1 MRRALGISLCASLL
15 TVACGRGTPPAN
27 HPVSPALRQIAQA
40 EPKAVVAVPTP
51 APARPKIEVV
61 FALDTTGSMSALI
74 EGAKQKI
81 WSIADELASGTPTP
95 DLRIGLVAYRDR
107 GDAYVTQH
115 YPLSDDLDAVYA
127 KLSSL
132 RADGGGDSPE
142 SVNQALFEAV
152 HQSAWSSA
160 GNVYRA
166 VFLVGDAPPH
176 LDYANDVPYLE
187 TVKEAAGHGI
197 VINTVQCGEM
207 DGTKPIWLA
216 IAQGAQGSYASIA
229 QSGGMQQIAAPMDEE
244 IDRVNAALSGTVVP
258 YGAREEQEKVRSKTR
273 MAMEAPA
280 AASASRHAYLGKK
293 GGAIVTGGGDLVDDV
308 RSGRVQ
314 LESVTADELPR
325 ELAQLAPEARRQA
338 LEGRA
343 AQRDKLKARL
353 DVLVKERAAYVRGE
367 EQKRRAAGARDG
379 FDTEVMKTVKA
390 QAADRAKI
398 AY

>member
-1 MRRALGISLCASLL
+1 MRRALEIGLCASLL
-15 TVACGRGTPPAN
+15 TAACGRGTAPAN
-27 HPVSPALRQIAQA
+27 HPVSPAARQIARDA
-40 EPKAVVAVPTP
+40 PEPAVAVARP
-51 APARPKIEVV
+51 APARPKIEIV
-61 FALDTTGSMSALI
+61 FALDTTGSMSDLI

-81 WSIADELASGTPTP
+81 WAIADELASGSPTP

-127 KLSSL
+127 KLSSF
-132 RADGGGDSPE
+132 RADGGGDGPE
-142 SVNQALFEAV
+142 SVNQALHEAV

-160 GNVYRA
+160 GDVYRA

-176 LDYANDVPYLE
+176 MDYANDVPYLE
-187 TVKEAAGHGI
+187 TVREAAARGI
-197 VINTVQCGEM
+197 VINTVQCGDM
-207 DGTKPIWLA
+207 HGTKPIWLA

-258 YGAREEQEKVRSKTR
+258 YGAREEQETVRRKTR

-308 RSGRVQ
+308 RSGRVK
-314 LESVTADELPR
+314 LESVAAGELPR
-325 ELAQLAPEARRQA
+325 ELAQLAPEARQRA
-338 LEGRA
+338 LEARA
-343 AQRDKLKARL
+343 AEREKLKARL
-353 DVLVKERAAYVRGE
+353 DVLVKERGAYVRGE

-379 FDTEVMKTVKA
+379 FDAEVMKAVKT
-390 QAADRAKI
+390 QAAARANI
-398 AY
+398 TY

>member
-1 MRRALGISLCASLL
+1 MRLALGIGLCASLL
-15 TVACGRGTPPAN
+15 TAACGRGAPPAN
-27 HPVSPALRQIAQA
+27 HPASPVVPQIVAGA
-40 EPKAVVAVPTP
+40 PMSAVARPTP
-51 APARPKIEVV
+51 AAARPKIEVV
-61 FALDTTGSMSALI
+61 FALDTTGSMSDLI

-95 DLRIGLVAYRDR
+95 ELRIGLVAYRDR
-107 GDAYVTQH
+107 GDAYVTLH
-115 YPLSDDLDAVYA
+115 HPLSDDLDAVYA
-127 KLSSL
+127 KLSAL

-160 GNVYRA
+160 GDVYRA

-176 LDYANDVPYLE
+176 MDYSNDVPYLA
-187 TVKEAAGHGI
+187 TVAEAAARGI
-197 VINTVQCGEM
+197 VINTVQCGEL
-207 DGTKPIWLA
+207 DGTKPVWLA

-229 QSGGMQQIAAPMDEE
+229 QSGGMQQIAAPMDDE

-258 YGAREEQEKVRSKTR
+258 YGAHEAQEKVRHKTR

-293 GGAIVTGGGDLVDDV
+293 GGAIVTGGGDLVDDM
-308 RSGRVQ
+308 RSGRVK
-314 LESVTADELPR
+314 LENLKADELPR
-325 ELAQLAPEARRQA
+325 ELAQLPPEARRQA
-338 LEGRA
+338 LETRS
-343 AQRDKLKARL
+343 AQREELKARL

-379 FDTEVMKTVKA
+379 FDAEVMKAVKT
-390 QAADRAKI
+390 QAAARARI
-398 AY
+398 RY